1 MSIHVSGLTAQKKK
15 EIEKLTGKTLTRA
28 LLRRKDVF
36 PLLSKETQMHLQ
48 YNPKPVTNRYVK
60 RYVEPLV
67 ENVGIITG
75 SYRRQLSTLND
86 VDIVLHP
93 GKRIQQ
99 LVSALEEK
107 YKIFIYSRGKEKAS
121 MIVVKNK
128 KAFKIDVWKSTK
140 QNYIYMVMYTT
151 GSAQHN
157 IILRAIAKRK
167 HMLLNQNGLYKGK
180 KLLKASTE
188 SDVYRHLDKSFVEP
202 QNR

>member
-1 MSIHVSGLTAQKKK
+1 MSIHVSGLTAQKKN

-93 GKRIQQ
+93 GKRIQH

-121 MIVVKNK
+121 MIAVKNK